1 MMLPTILLTGFM
13 FPLENMPGFFQV
25 LSYAVPSKYYYSII
39 QTVMLK
45 GLGIAYVWKETLVLV
60 GMSAILLSLALKRFN
75 IRLS

>member
-1 MMLPTILLTGFM
+1 
-13 FPLENMPGFFQV
+13 
-25 LSYAVPSKYYYSII
+25 
-39 QTVMLK
+39 MLK